1 MKGKSKLEEVTFRPA
16 KGGHSISSTRM
27 KTARGGQGG
36 GPSFDYHSDETMHKT
51 LKDAQGHLAKV
62 FHTEAGTDKEDA
74 EYNETDR
81 GGPEVK
87 NAEE

>member
-1 MKGKSKLEEVTFRPA
+1 MKGTKKLEEVTFRPA
-16 KGGHSISSTRM
+16 KGGHSISSTRF

-36 GPSFDYHSDETMHKT
+36 GPSFDYNSEETMHPTAEHAAK
-51 LKDAQGHLAKV
+51 HLAKV
-62 FHTEAGTDKEDA
+62 FHAEAGTDKEGA

-87 NAEE
+87 AGKE